1 MHLHEIMLHSSRRC
15 LLSRCRACAGLRFI
29 LGRPVSFK
37 TLNLNKDGARE
48 QETGSQRSL
57 TSIDQLQKRHGEKNA
72 TLHLRWV
79 WLVNRKDGKLK
90 AGLLFHF
97 YRDILLLFL
106 LPFSRPPPSEKHA
119 GEVCQPQTN
128 TKLYLHTKHGINT
141 CPEPLLTRGLNQ
153 FSSGLRCYQSEQPYQ
168 ITTLLISS
176 AAGKPR
182 AFW

>member
-15 LLSRCRACAGLRFI
+15 LLSRCRVCAGLRFI

-48 QETGSQRSL
+48 QETGSQLSL

-90 AGLLFHF
+90 AGILFHF

-106 LPFSRPPPSEKHA
+106 LPFFSTSSLSKACRGGVSASKQIPNSIYT
-119 GEVCQPQTN
+119 QN
-128 TKLYLHTKHGINT
+128 T
-141 CPEPLLTRGLNQ
+141 
-153 FSSGLRCYQSEQPYQ
+153 
-168 ITTLLISS
+168 
-176 AAGKPR
+176 A
-182 AFW
+182 